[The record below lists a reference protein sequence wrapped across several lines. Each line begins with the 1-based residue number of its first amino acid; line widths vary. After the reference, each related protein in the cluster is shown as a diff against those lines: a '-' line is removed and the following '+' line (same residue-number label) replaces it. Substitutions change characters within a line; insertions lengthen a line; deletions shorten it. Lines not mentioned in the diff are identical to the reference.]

1 MRSLRA
7 LLTAIVLGSA
17 APIGGAAPP
26 VSADPDV
33 DRALRAIEPKVIA
46 WRRDIHQHPELSN
59 REFRTAELVAAH
71 LRRLGIEVRTGVA
84 HTGVVGILRGARPGG
99 VVALRA
105 DMDALPVEEQVDL
118 PFASHARAQFEGR
131 EVGVMHA
138 CGHDT
143 HTAMLMGAA
152 EVLAAL
158 RERLAGTVVL
168 VFQPAEEGAP
178 EGEEGGARLM
188 IKEGLLE
195 RDPRPTAIFG
205 LHVWPGEPGTISYRA
220 RGSMAAADRLHIVIH
235 GIQTHGAQP
244 WHGVDPIIVAA
255 QIMTGLQ
262 MIPSRQLNST
272 TAPSVITI
280 GSIHGG
286 VRGNIIPDRVELDG
300 TIRTFD
306 PGVREELLLRAR
318 RTATDIAASAG
329 ATADIQIEPYAPVT
343 YNDPQLAVRMRPTL
357 ERAAGA
363 HNVREMDLVMG
374 SEDFSWYTEK
384 IPGLYAF
391 LGINRPGVPA
401 GQAADNHS
409 PLFFV
414 NEDALATGVRML
426 VMLAMDYLGSPD

>member
-7 LLTAIVLGSA
+7 LLAAIVLGGA
-17 APIGGAAPP
+17 APLGGAALP
-26 VSADPDV
+26 VSGDADV
-33 DRALRAIEPKVIA
+33 DRALRAIESKVIA

-59 REFRTAELVAAH
+59 REFRTSALVAEH
-71 LRRLGIEVRTGVA
+71 LRRLGLEVRTGVA

-131 EVGVMHA
+131 EVSVMHA
-138 CGHDT
+138 CGHDA

-255 QIMTGLQ
+255 QVMTGLQ
-262 MIPSRQLNST
+262 MIPEPPAQQHDCSVGHHDWQHSRRSARQHHSGE
-272 TAPSVITI
+272 SGV
-280 GSIHGG
+280 GG
-286 VRGNIIPDRVELDG
+286 HHTYLRCG
-300 TIRTFD
+300 
-306 PGVREELLLRAR
+306 RAR
-318 RTATDIAASAG
+318 RAAAARAPHGDRHCRQRWRHGRCPDRALCAGDVQRSA
-329 ATADIQIEPYAPVT
+329 A
-343 YNDPQLAVRMRPTL
+343 R
-357 ERAAGA
+357 GA
-363 HNVREMDLVMG
+363 HAPDARASRRRAQRARDGSRHGLGGLLLVH
-374 SEDFSWYTEK
+374 EK

-414 NEDALATGVRML
+414 NEDALGTGVRTL
-426 VMLAMDYLGSPD
+426 VMLAMDYLDSPN